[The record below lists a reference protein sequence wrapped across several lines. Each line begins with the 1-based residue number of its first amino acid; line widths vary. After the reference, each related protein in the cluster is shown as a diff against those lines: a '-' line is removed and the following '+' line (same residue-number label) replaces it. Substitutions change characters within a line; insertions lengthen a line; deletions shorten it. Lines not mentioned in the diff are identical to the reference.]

1 MKITEPVI
9 IRKLKTEEYEATG
22 KLEGHGVIRRRGRSE
37 EEAKDRFFQVCNRI
51 GSGKR
56 RSYGGVQAYS

>member
-22 KLEGHGVIRRRGRSE
+22 KLDGYGVIRRRGRSE
-37 EEAKDRFFQVCNRI
+37 EEAKDRFFQACNRVA
-51 GSGKR
+51 SRKR
-56 RSYGGVQAYS
+56 RGYRGIPAYT